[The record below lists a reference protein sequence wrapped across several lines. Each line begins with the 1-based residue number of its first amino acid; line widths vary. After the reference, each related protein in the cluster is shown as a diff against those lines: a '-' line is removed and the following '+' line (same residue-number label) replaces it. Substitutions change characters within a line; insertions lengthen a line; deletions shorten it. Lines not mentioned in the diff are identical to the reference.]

1 MRPAAHA
8 GIESLRRFEIASVR
22 RKGVGRALPKAYL
35 QADLDI
41 LQPPTP
47 DTTSKML
54 AEAEAIK
61 VGPATAPRD
70 LLARGRTCLWR
81 CWNICLPGISKSAG
95 PKYAPCP
102 TVLQAGH
109 DPADFWPA
117 GRGRDPGAH
126 S

>member
-1 MRPAAHA
+1 MKCHNSNGHYSWRILSTALLLPAAYA

-41 LQPPTP
+41 LQPQTP

-61 VGPATAPRD
+61 VGPATAP
-70 LLARGRTCLWR
+70 
-81 CWNICLPGISKSAG
+81 
-95 PKYAPCP
+95 
-102 TVLQAGH
+102 
-109 DPADFWPA
+109 
-117 GRGRDPGAH
+117 
-126 S
+126 

>member
-1 MRPAAHA
+1 MKGHECILVSVGCYGQPIPSTAVRLLAAYA
-8 GIESLRRFEIASVR
+8 GIESLRRFEIAIVR

-61 VGPATAPRD
+61 VGPATA
-70 LLARGRTCLWR
+70 
-81 CWNICLPGISKSAG
+81 S
-95 PKYAPCP
+95 
-102 TVLQAGH
+102 
-109 DPADFWPA
+109 
-117 GRGRDPGAH
+117 
-126 S
+126 